1 MINPEDNPK
10 TSRRRIEVLV
20 GDPQRRE
27 WTRADKGRIVA
38 ESLAPG
44 ACISEVARRYD
55 LRLQQLFA
63 WRHEAKKGLVVLP
76 NLGCG
81 VVTQE
86 PLPAFVPVVVGDGAT
101 SPKQVAPKSKRMALQ
116 TIEIDL
122 GGAVVRTNA
131 GIEIDFLADVL
142 RAVRASA

>member
-1 MINPEDNPK
+1 MINPEHDLK
-10 TSRRRIEVLV
+10 TSRRRIEVLL

-44 ACISEVARRYD
+44 ACISEVARRFD
-55 LRLQQLFA
+55 LRPQQLFA
-63 WRHEAKKGLVVLP
+63 WRYEAKKGLLVLP
-76 NLGCG
+76 DLGCG
-81 VVTQE
+81 VATRE
-86 PLPAFVPVVVGDGAT
+86 PPPAFVPVVVGDGAT